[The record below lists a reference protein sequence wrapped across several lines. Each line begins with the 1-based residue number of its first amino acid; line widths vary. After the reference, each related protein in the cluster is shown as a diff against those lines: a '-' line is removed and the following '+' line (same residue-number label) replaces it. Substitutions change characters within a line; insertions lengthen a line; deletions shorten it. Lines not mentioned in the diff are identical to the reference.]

1 MATSNKNSVVDLIQG
16 FGCLT
21 QREDEGRVR
30 APSSNIKREKRKL
43 PFLCVRVYT
52 AFAFS
57 FSVCVCVYV
66 HAHMGKKVLSTV

>member
-30 APSSNIKREKRKL
+30 APSSNIKTRKEET
-43 PFLCVRVYT
+43 PFFVCVRVYT

-57 FSVCVCVYV
+57 FSVCVYV
-66 HAHMGKKVLSTV
+66 HAHMEKKVLSTV